1 MKKNEMRN
9 LLSELMEREFTL
21 KECYELFAA
30 IDLFIECRNDWMEA
44 MQNNEAKA
52 FVEGYFLE
60 AKAQLEK
67 TLYEFGLNYTID
79 QFITED

>member
-30 IDLFIECRNDWMEA
+30 IDWFLECRNDWMNADGRNKSFE
-44 MQNNEAKA
+44 
-52 FVEGYFLE
+52 EGYFLE
-60 AKAQLEK
+60 AKSQLERVL
-67 TLYEFGLNYTID
+67 TENALDYTTD
-79 QFITED
+79 EFITED